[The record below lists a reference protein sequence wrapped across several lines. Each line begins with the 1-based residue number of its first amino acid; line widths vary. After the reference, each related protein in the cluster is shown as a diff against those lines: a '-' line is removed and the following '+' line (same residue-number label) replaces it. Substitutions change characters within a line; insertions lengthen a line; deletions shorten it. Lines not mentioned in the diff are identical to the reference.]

1 MRLRIPAV
9 LLPALAALTALTA
22 VPAPA
27 QRPGTVE
34 LGAFGRYSKFDRSL
48 GWDNAFGGGG
58 RLGVFIAPGLALEA
72 SAAYVSVN
80 GPLNSNIQVVP
91 INARLLYAVPLA
103 DQFALLL
110 GAGYV
115 RNNYTNTTG
124 SWEDGASGLLGL
136 RFGLS
141 DRVALRLEAVED
153 FFSSPFNQRPGV
165 SNNWHATVQAGLS
178 LLLGRSGPR
187 DGDADGVVDELDA
200 CRNTP
205 AGDAVDERG
214 CSLPKDA
221 DRDGVIDAADRCPS
235 TPLADRV
242 DASGCSLP
250 KDVDRDG
257 VIDASDR
264 CPNTPLGERVNAAGC
279 ALDSDGDG
287 VVDSLDQCS
296 GTPAGTTVD
305 AKGCPPSTDS
315 DGDGVQDSA
324 DRCPGTVA
332 GERVDAIGCPVL
344 FLERQRRIVL
354 EGVNFETA
362 SATLTDQ
369 SYVTLNRVAASLAAH
384 PELQVEVAGYTDSRG
399 SDQYNQRLSQSRAE
413 AVRRYL
419 IQRGVAPERLS
430 ARGFGETNPID
441 TNATTNGQGRNR
453 RVELH
458 RVN

>member
-1 MRLRIPAV
+1 MRLHIPAV
-9 LLPALAALTALTA
+9 ITALAALTAG
-22 VPAPA
+22 PAA
-27 QRPGTVE
+27 GQRPGTVE
-34 LGAFGRYSKFDRSL
+34 LGAFGRYTKFDRSL

-80 GPLNSNIQVVP
+80 GPLNNKIHLVP

-103 DQFALLL
+103 NQVALLL

-136 RFGLS
+136 RFGVAG
-141 DRVALRLEAVED
+141 RVALRLEAVED
-153 FFSSPFNQRPGV
+153 FFPSPFNQSSTT
-165 SNNWHATVQAGLS
+165 SNNWNATVQAGLS
-178 LLLGRSGPR
+178 MLLGRTGPK
-187 DGDADGVVDELDA
+187 DGDSDGVVDKLDA

-205 AGDAVDERG
+205 AGDAVDSRGCSPPKDADRDGVVDAADQCANTPPGDKVDMNG

-221 DRDGVIDAADRCPS
+221 DGDGVIDATDQ
-235 TPLADRV
+235 
-242 DASGCSLP
+242 
-250 KDVDRDG
+250 
-257 VIDASDR
+257 

-287 VVDSLDQCS
+287 VADALDQCAN
-296 GTPAGTTVD
+296 TPAGTAVD
-305 AKGCPPSTDS
+305 NRGCSLSKDT
-315 DGDGVQDSA
+315 DGDGVMDPA
-324 DRCPGTVA
+324 DKCPGTVV

-344 FLERQRRIVL
+344 FPERQRRIVL

-362 SATLTDQ
+362 SANLTDQ
-369 SYVTLNRVAASLAAH
+369 SFVTLNRVAASLAAH

-399 SDQYNQRLSQSRAE
+399 SDRYNQRLSQSRAE
-413 AVRRYL
+413 AVRQYL

-430 ARGFGETNPID
+430 ARGFGESNAID

-458 RVN
+458 RMN

>member
-205 AGDAVDERG
+205 AGDAVDDRG

-221 DRDGVIDAADRCPS
+221 DRDGVIDAADRCP
-235 TPLADRV
+235 
-242 DASGCSLP
+242 
-250 KDVDRDG
+250 
-257 VIDASDR
+257 
-264 CPNTPLGERVNAAGC
+264 NTPLGERVNAAGC
-279 ALDSDGDG
+279 ARDTDGDG
-287 VVDSLDQCS
+287 VVDSLDQCT
-296 GTPAGTTVD
+296 GTPAGTAVD

>member
-1 MRLRIPAV
+1 MRFRIPAV
-9 LLPALAALTALTA
+9 ITALAALTA
-22 VPAPA
+22 VPAPG

-34 LGAFGRYSKFDRSL
+34 LGAFGRYTKFDRSL

-72 SAAYVSVN
+72 TAAYISIN
-80 GPLNSNIQVVP
+80 GPLNSKIHLVP
-91 INARLLYAVPLA
+91 INARLQYAVPLA
-103 DQFALLL
+103 DQVALLI

-124 SWEDGASGLLGL
+124 SWEDGATGLLGL
-136 RFGLS
+136 RFGLA
-141 DRVALRLEAVED
+141 DRLALRLEAVED
-153 FFSSPFNQRPGV
+153 FFPSPFNQSPSV
-165 SNNWHATVQAGLS
+165 SNNWHATVQAGLG

-187 DGDADGVVDELDA
+187 DGDADGVVDKLDA

-205 AGDAVDERG
+205 AGDAVDDRG

-221 DRDGVIDAADRCPS
+221 DRDGVVDAADQCAN
-235 TPLADRV
+235 TPPGDKV
-242 DASGCSLP
+242 DMNGCSLP
-250 KDVDRDG
+250 KDSDGDG
-257 VIDASDR
+257 VIDAADR

-287 VVDSLDQCS
+287 VVDSLDQCT
-296 GTPAGTTVD
+296 GTPAGTAVD
-305 AKGCPPSTDS
+305 AKGCPLSTDS
-315 DGDGVQDSA
+315 DGDGVLDSA
-324 DRCPGTVA
+324 DRCPGTAA

-362 SATLTDQ
+362 SSNLTDQ

-399 SDQYNQRLSQSRAE
+399 SDQYNQRLSQSRAD

-430 ARGFGETNPID
+430 AKGFGETNPID

>member
-1 MRLRIPAV
+1 MRRHIPAV
-9 LLPALAALTALTA
+9 IAALAALTAS
-22 VPAPA
+22 PAA
-27 QRPGTVE
+27 GQRPGTVE
-34 LGAFGRYSKFDRSL
+34 IGAFGRYTKFDRSL

-58 RLGVFIAPGLALEA
+58 RLGVFVAPGLALEA

-80 GPLNSNIQVVP
+80 GPLNSNIHVVP

-136 RFGLS
+136 RFGLA
-141 DRVALRLEAVED
+141 DRLALRLEAVED
-153 FFSSPFNQRPGV
+153 FFPSPFNQSATV

-187 DGDADGVVDELDA
+187 DGDADGVVDNLDA
-200 CRNTP
+200 CPNTP
-205 AGDAVDERG
+205 AGDAVDGRG

-221 DRDGVIDAADRCPS
+221 DSDGVVDAVDRCAN
-235 TPLADRV
+235 TPPGDKV
-242 DASGCSLP
+242 DMNGCSLP
-250 KDVDRDG
+250 KDADGDG
-257 VIDASDR
+257 VVDATDQ
-264 CPNTPLGERVNAAGC
+264 CPNTPPGERVNAAGC

-287 VVDSLDQCS
+287 VVDELDQCAN
-296 GTPAGTTVD
+296 TPAGTQVD
-305 AKGCPPSTDS
+305 TRGCSLSRDT
-315 DGDGVQDSA
+315 DGDGVMDSA
-324 DRCPGTVA
+324 DRCPGTSA

-344 FLERQRRIVL
+344 FPERQRRIVL

-362 SATLTDQ
+362 SANLTDQ
-369 SYVTLNRVAASLAAH
+369 SFVTLNRVAASLAAH

-399 SDQYNQRLSQSRAE
+399 SDLYNQRLSQSRAE
-413 AVRRYL
+413 AVRAYL

-430 ARGFGETNPID
+430 ARGYGETNPID

-458 RVN
+458 RLN